1 MQRNHYK
8 VVRRGQQWMVRT
20 PRSAFGQNDLWELS
34 KEPGVVKYKTVWRP
48 YKGYYDHDF
57 LFNTKGEALMFM
69 LRCSS

>member
-20 PRSAFGQNDLWELS
+20 PRTGFGQNELWEMS

-48 YKGYYDHDF
+48 YEGYYDHDY